1 MLVGIQ
7 SLSLEL
13 GMHRAGLQ
21 PLDADVG
28 RWLRKL
34 APHVRVKVLLNKA
47 EGMHADANGA
57 LEAAMGEA
65 HSLGFGA
72 PVAVSAESGE
82 GLADLYENLRPW
94 VEKAQE
100 EMLALQEGTCF
111 KQVFHH
117 LLNFLHNLQGNYDPS
132 IQCAICI
139 AYNCGT
145 HYLCFVNR
153 FLFLPVSSYAVTSF
167 DCMWFECCH
176 FYLSCKV
183 FQVFTSPPTELNM

>member
-7 SLSLEL
+7 NLSLEL
-13 GMHRAGLQ
+13 GMHRTGLQ

-28 RWLRKL
+28 KWLRKL
-34 APHVRVKVLLNKA
+34 APHVQVKVLLNKA

-117 LLNFLHNLQGNYDPS
+117 LLNFLHNLQGNYHPS
-132 IQCAICI
+132 IQCAMHCLQLWDSLSLFCQQISLFPCLLL
-139 AYNCGT
+139 CC
-145 HYLCFVNR
+145 YLI
-153 FLFLPVSSYAVTSF
+153 
-167 DCMWFECCH
+167 
-176 FYLSCKV
+176 
-183 FQVFTSPPTELNM
+183 